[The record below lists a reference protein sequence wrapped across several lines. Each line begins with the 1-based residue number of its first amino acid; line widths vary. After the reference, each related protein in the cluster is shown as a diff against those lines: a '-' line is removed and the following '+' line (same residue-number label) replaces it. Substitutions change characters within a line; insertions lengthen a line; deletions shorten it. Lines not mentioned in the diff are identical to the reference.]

1 MEKKAKII
9 ATLGPA
15 IYKETKLKQLVNLG
29 VDAFR
34 INFSHNTNGMD
45 KIVSRIRKIE
55 KSTNKKISLI
65 ADLQG
70 VKLRVNKIKNDNQK
84 IKYNQKYIF
93 DNKKELGNI
102 NRITFPYPKILQKL
116 KKGNKILVDD
126 GKFVFVVIK
135 KLINSVT
142 TVCKSQNCFMRS
154 NKSVHI
160 QNFDIPFNKL
170 TNKDKKDIKKAIS
183 FLSKINSHNFSQGVV
198 VRNDKVLIVEGIRGT
213 QQMLNETKK
222 QQQFLSGVLVKLPKK
237 KQDLRIDLPAV
248 GLKTLYQCKKAG
260 LKGIVLKNKQNI
272 CLNKK
277 LLIQSANKNRMF
289 IVVK

>member
-1 MEKKAKII
+1 MIGLIFGENNFPKEILKHIKKLKKKYLILDLTKKKVFKKDQNSHSVSVGQIGRIINILKNNKCKKVIFAGNVKKPNFLKLKLDFKGISYIPKII
-9 ATLGPA
+9 KASKIGDAAILKEVINIFKKEKIVTLSSLFYTPKLSLKKGTH
-15 IYKETKLKQLVNLG
+15 TKLKPN
-29 VDAFR
+29 
-34 INFSHNTNGMD
+34 
-45 KIVSRIRKIE
+45 
-55 KSTNKKISLI
+55 
-65 ADLQG
+65 
-70 VKLRVNKIKNDNQK
+70 
-84 IKYNQKYIF
+84 
-93 DNKKELGNI
+93 
-102 NRITFPYPKILQKL
+102 
-116 KKGNKILVDD
+116 
-126 GKFVFVVIK
+126 
-135 KLINSVT
+135 
-142 TVCKSQNCFMRS
+142 
-154 NKSVHI
+154 
-160 QNFDIPFNKL
+160 
-170 TNKDKKDIKKAIS
+170 NKDKKDIKKAIS

-198 VRNDKVLIVEGIRGT
+198 VRNNKVLIVEGIRGT